1 MKAPLGRNNLVLQN
15 KMKALSAKPVARVG
29 GNGFWDPLRLEA
41 YKLQWA
47 LIPNPGPLHESP
59 LGINHNSFKIGR
71 KGHWG
76 QKKTSTPHG
85 GFFKIFFLPHSIL
98 IPPKYVFHP
107 GFPCTMGIQLQLSGA
122 DSIAR
127 RNRDPS
133 QHVTDFDQV
142 LQAGRQKM
150 WAFILL
156 EVLKSILPEQASNL
170 FTSILILPEF
180 PYALKT

>member
-1 MKAPLGRNNLVLQN
+1 
-15 KMKALSAKPVARVG
+15 MKALSAKPVARVG

-41 YKLQWA
+41 YKSQWA
-47 LIPNPGPLHESP
+47 LISNPGPLHESP
-59 LGINHNSFKIGR
+59 LGINHNSFKIAG
-71 KGHWG
+71 KATGPE
-76 QKKTSTPHG
+76 KKQVHTWC
-85 GFFKIFFLPHSIL
+85 FFKILFLLPQYFDSTQ
-98 IPPKYVFHP
+98 VCFHP
-107 GFPCTMGIQLQLSGA
+107 GLPCTMSIRLQLSGA

>member
-1 MKAPLGRNNLVLQN
+1 
-15 KMKALSAKPVARVG
+15 MKALSAKPLARVG

-59 LGINHNSFKIGR
+59 LGINHNSFKIAG
-71 KGHWG
+71 KATGPEKNKYTTWC
-76 QKKTSTPHG
+76 
-85 GFFKIFFLPHSIL
+85 FFKIFFLPPQYFDSTQ
-98 IPPKYVFHP
+98 VCFHP
-107 GFPCTMGIQLQLSGA
+107 GLPCTMGIQLQLSGA

-180 PYALKT
+180 PYALKTWWISTW